1 MERLAKG
8 FVKLIC
14 TVLCAGLFFG
24 CGKTEDGG
32 KETDNREANNVI
44 PENNQEGKTL
54 WQDEAEKEDGNDS
67 KDNHPEDE
75 KDPSGDKTDAKGGMA
90 DPDEKTPE
98 KDGSVLTEVTNT
110 PVPEVKF
117 ELLKNYKE
125 KNIPSVYG
133 QGEEKEHYCN
143 VLLNSE
149 NQIEYYTYSKDKDGR
164 HFYKYTLIEEAGG
177 DGDFLES
184 PYWEREEL
192 FWCEGF
198 GKEIGEGGD
207 WVKILTGEDGNDY
220 AWYLGTDNNAHL
232 VKRVEGLSG
241 EAGTDTGNGEKD
253 HYKEIAG
260 LDWTYTNFIEPGVLE
275 NGNIICADL
284 GRQCSIYN
292 PEDGSLIKRFQCGFY
307 QSICIE
313 GDQVYIGDLTGS
325 SVQHYDAGKQEFAAT
340 LEAGFDTTIR
350 TAVSGDDVYVCNKNG
365 IYRARKDGG
374 SFTKVLE
381 AGTYHFANDSA
392 VLLKFFVMGDAF
404 YVVYGEDG
412 ASIKKYY
419 PAGEDEAADKTIN
432 IYSLKTNEVILD
444 MISEFQN
451 MYPDTEIVY
460 ETGEGAEG
468 SITTADRI
476 RALNARLLSGDG
488 PDILLMDGLS
498 SDSYISKGIL
508 ADLSPMLGELK
519 EKLTTNILSNYIE
532 DGQIYMLPARF
543 TVPMILTVE
552 QDKEKYSTLK
562 ALVEYSEAEGGVMIP
577 SYLYS
582 NVFEM
587 LFYNYPPELILE
599 DNTVNREGILE
610 FLEQLKR
617 LCKSEEAVESG
628 KWPATYL
635 GGLNPSMYFA
645 MEINNFAFVNLT
657 SQYALGTY
665 PSAIEMR
672 GGQLLPCGGRF
683 FPNTLIAVNALSGKT
698 GLAKKFVQ
706 FVFSYEIQKRSVGLT
721 GYPLHSDVLDECAKL
736 DMSDFCL
743 ASGDIVLQDAGA
755 EENGKMIEYV
765 RKVDTPF
772 MVDAN
777 IYDIM
782 LGEAMGY
789 LTDKYSLSESVDA
802 AASKIQLYL
811 YEQ

>member
-1 MERLAKG
+1 M
-8 FVKLIC
+8 
-14 TVLCAGLFFG
+14 
-24 CGKTEDGG
+24 
-32 KETDNREANNVI
+32 
-44 PENNQEGKTL
+44 
-54 WQDEAEKEDGNDS
+54 
-67 KDNHPEDE
+67 
-75 KDPSGDKTDAKGGMA
+75 
-90 DPDEKTPE
+90 
-98 KDGSVLTEVTNT
+98 
-110 PVPEVKF
+110 
-117 ELLKNYKE
+117 
-125 KNIPSVYG
+125 YG

-207 WVKILTGEDGNDY
+207 WVKIFTGEDGNDY

-241 EAGTDTGNGEKD
+241 EAGTVTGNGEKD
-253 HYKEIAG
+253 YYKEIAG

-340 LEAGFDTTIR
+340 LEAG
-350 TAVSGDDVYVCNKNG
+350 
-365 IYRARKDGG
+365 
-374 SFTKVLE
+374 
-381 AGTYHFANDSA
+381 TYHFANDSA
-392 VLLKFFVMGDAF
+392 VLLKFFVMGEAF

-508 ADLSPMLGELK
+508 ADLSPMLGE
-519 EKLTTNILSNYIE
+519 
-532 DGQIYMLPARF
+532 
-543 TVPMILTVE
+543 
-552 QDKEKYSTLK
+552 
-562 ALVEYSEAEGGVMIP
+562 
-577 SYLYS
+577 
-582 NVFEM
+582 
-587 LFYNYPPELILE
+587 
-599 DNTVNREGILE
+599 
-610 FLEQLKR
+610 
-617 LCKSEEAVESG
+617 
-628 KWPATYL
+628 
-635 GGLNPSMYFA
+635 
-645 MEINNFAFVNLT
+645 
-657 SQYALGTY
+657 
-665 PSAIEMR
+665 
-672 GGQLLPCGGRF
+672 
-683 FPNTLIAVNALSGKT
+683 
-698 GLAKKFVQ
+698 
-706 FVFSYEIQKRSVGLT
+706 
-721 GYPLHSDVLDECAKL
+721 
-736 DMSDFCL
+736 
-743 ASGDIVLQDAGA
+743 
-755 EENGKMIEYV
+755 
-765 RKVDTPF
+765 
-772 MVDAN
+772 
-777 IYDIM
+777 
-782 LGEAMGY
+782 AMGY